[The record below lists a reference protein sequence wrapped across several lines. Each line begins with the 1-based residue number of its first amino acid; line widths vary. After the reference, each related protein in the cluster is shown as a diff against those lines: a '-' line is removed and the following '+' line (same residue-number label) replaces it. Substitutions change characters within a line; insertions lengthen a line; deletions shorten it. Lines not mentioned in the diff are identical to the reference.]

1 MDLQIVWEV
10 MKWPLVA
17 CLLFPPLLVYM
28 GLHVVK
34 REVIFVDLA
43 LAQVATLG
51 TCVAL
56 LMGYHFDDRI
66 TFWISLA
73 VTFAGAAF
81 FSWSRNA
88 KKAAVPQEAIIG
100 ITFVVAAAG
109 VILLLS
115 RVAGGKE
122 ELEHLLTG
130 DILNVTA
137 YEVGQRAVLF
147 AALGGFYAAFHKR
160 FVLISTDDEHA
171 FASGLRVHLWDFL
184 FYAAFAVVVVSFVRV
199 AGVLLTFAYLI
210 VPAVCG
216 VMLAERWM
224 HRLAIGWVIAA
235 AASLVGLWTSYKADL
250 PTGAAIVCACG
261 LALLLVGM
269 WTAIRHRRLEG
280 TVIEPADEPFG
291 DKRVEGVVAAPRSQ
305 AR

>member
-1 MDLQIVWEV
+1 VDIGVVWQV
-10 MKWPLVA
+10 MKWPLAA
-17 CLLFPPLLVYM
+17 CLLLPPLLVYL
-28 GLHVVK
+28 GLHVVE

-56 LMGYHFDDRI
+56 IMGYHFEDRI
-66 TFWISLA
+66 TFVISLA
-73 VTFAGAAF
+73 VTFLGAAL
-81 FSWSRNA
+81 FSWSRTSE
-88 KKAAVPQEAIIG
+88 KRPVPQEAIIG

-137 YEVGQRAVLF
+137 MEVAQRAGVFAVLAF
-147 AALGGFYAAFHKR
+147 FYGSFHKR
-160 FVLISTDDEHA
+160 FALISENPEEA
-171 FASGLRVHLWDFL
+171 FASGMRVRLWDFM

-210 VPAVCG
+210 VPAVCAVSLRSG
-216 VMLAERWM
+216 WM
-224 HRLAIGWVIAA
+224 NRMVIGWIVATS
-235 AASLVGLWTSYKADL
+235 ASLVGLWASYRMDL

-261 LALLLVGM
+261 LALIIASAVSV
-269 WTAIRHRRLEG
+269 ARR
-280 TVIEPADEPFG
+280 A
-291 DKRVEGVVAAPRSQ
+291 
-305 AR
+305 

>member
-1 MDLQIVWEV
+1 MMQVDVNVVWQV
-10 MKWPLVA
+10 MKWPLAA
-17 CLLFPPLLVYM
+17 CLVLPPLLVYL

-56 LMGYHFDDRI
+56 ILGYDFHDRI
-66 TFWISLA
+66 AFWISLG
-73 VTFAGAAF
+73 VTFLAAAL
-81 FSWSRNA
+81 FSWSRTSN
-88 KKAAVPQEAIIG
+88 KRHVPQEAIIG

-137 YEVGQRAVLF
+137 AEVGQRAGIFAVL
-147 AALGGFYAAFHKR
+147 AAFYGVFHHR
-160 FVLISTDDEHA
+160 FALISTDHEA
-171 FASGLRVHLWDFL
+171 ASAQGWSVKLWDFL
-184 FYAAFAVVVVSFVRV
+184 FYAAFALVVVSFVRV

-210 VPAVCG
+210 VPAVCA
-216 VMLAERWM
+216 VMLTQKWM
-224 HRLAIGWVIAA
+224 GRLVIGWVIAA
-235 AASLVGLWTSYKADL
+235 VASLLGLWASYEMDL

-261 LALLLVGM
+261 VLLILVS
-269 WTAIRHRRLEG
+269 IF
-280 TVIEPADEPFG
+280 TVVRQPQ
-291 DKRVEGVVAAPRSQ
+291 V
-305 AR
+305 

>member
-1 MDLQIVWEV
+1 MTMDFAVVWEV
-10 MKWPLVA
+10 MKWPLAA
-17 CLLFPPLLVYM
+17 CLLLPPLLTYL

-51 TCVAL
+51 TCIAL

-73 VTFAGAAF
+73 VTFIGAAF
-81 FSWSRNA
+81 FSWTRSRR
-88 KKAAVPQEAIIG
+88 KAEVPQEAIIG

-137 YEVGQRAVLF
+137 EEIGRRAVLF
-147 AALGGFYAAFHKR
+147 ALLAGFFAAYHKR
-160 FVLISTDDEHA
+160 FALISSDPDAA
-171 FASGLRVHLWDFL
+171 FAQGVRVRLWDFL
-184 FYAAFAVVVVSFVRV
+184 FYAAFALVVVSFVRL

-210 VPAVCG
+210 VPAVCS
-216 VMLAERWM
+216 VMLTEGWRA
-224 HRLAIGWVIAA
+224 RLIVGWIVAVT
-235 AASLVGLWTSYKADL
+235 ASLIGLTVSYVLDF
-250 PTGAAIVCACG
+250 PTGASIVCATG
-261 LALLLVGM
+261 LLLLLVGVRG
-269 WTAIRHRRLEG
+269 ALRRG
-280 TVIEPADEPFG
+280 
-291 DKRVEGVVAAPRSQ
+291 
-305 AR
+305 

>member
-1 MDLQIVWEV
+1 MNMDMQVVWEV
-10 MKWPLVA
+10 MKWPLAA
-17 CLLFPPLLVYM
+17 CLLFPPLLAYM

-56 LMGYHFDDRI
+56 LLGYHFDDRI
-66 TFWISLA
+66 TFWISLG
-73 VTFAGAAF
+73 VTFIGAAF
-81 FSWSRNA
+81 FSWSRTTE
-88 KKAAVPQEAIIG
+88 KGPVPQEAIIG

-130 DILNVTA
+130 DILNVTKA
-137 YEVGQRAVLF
+137 EIAQRTVLF
-147 AALGGFYAAFHKR
+147 AVLGAFYAVFHKR
-160 FVLISTDDEHA
+160 FVLISSEPETA
-171 FASGLRVHLWDFL
+171 FASGMRVWLWDFL
-184 FYAAFAVVVVSFVRV
+184 FYAAFALVVVSFVRL

-216 VMLAERWM
+216 TMLADRWGR
-224 HRLAIGWVIAA
+224 RLVIGWGIAVLS
-235 AASLVGLWTSYKADL
+235 SLLGLWTSYQLDL
-250 PTGAAIVCACG
+250 PTGASIVCASG
-261 LALLLVGM
+261 VMLALVSIF
-269 WTAIRHRRLEG
+269 ASFRR
-280 TVIEPADEPFG
+280 TV
-291 DKRVEGVVAAPRSQ
+291 
-305 AR
+305 

>member
-1 MDLQIVWEV
+1 MMPVDFQVVWAV
-10 MKWPLVA
+10 MKWPLAA
-17 CLLFPPLLVYM
+17 CLILPPLLVYL

-51 TCVAL
+51 TCLAL
-56 LMGYHFDDRI
+56 ILGYHFEDRI
-66 TFWISLA
+66 TFWISLG
-73 VTFAGAAF
+73 VTFAAAAL
-81 FSWSRNA
+81 FSWSRSSE
-88 KKAAVPQEAIIG
+88 KHQVPQEAIIG

-130 DILNVTA
+130 DILNVTSA
-137 YEVGQRAVLF
+137 EVAQRAALF
-147 AALGGFYAAFHKR
+147 AVLAAFYGTFHRR
-160 FVLISTDDEHA
+160 FALISSDPDRAYAE
-171 FASGLRVHLWDFL
+171 GLHVRVWDFL
-184 FYAAFAVVVVSFVRV
+184 FYAAFALVVVSFVRV

-216 VMLAERWM
+216 VMLAPRWM
-224 HRLAIGWVIAA
+224 GRLAIGFGTAT
-235 AASLVGLWTSYKADL
+235 AASLLGLWASYRLDL

-261 LALLLVGM
+261 LLLV
-269 WTAIRHRRLEG
+269 IVSSVVVVRRR
-280 TVIEPADEPFG
+280 T
-291 DKRVEGVVAAPRSQ
+291 
-305 AR
+305 

>member
-1 MDLQIVWEV
+1 MPVDFQVVWAV
-10 MKWPLVA
+10 MRWPLAA
-17 CLLFPPLLVYM
+17 CLILPPLLVYL

-56 LMGYHFDDRI
+56 ILGYHFDDRI
-66 TFWISLA
+66 TFWISLG
-73 VTFAGAAF
+73 VTFAAAAL
-81 FSWSRNA
+81 FSWSRSSE
-88 KKAAVPQEAIIG
+88 KHQVPQEAIIG

-130 DILNVTA
+130 DILNVTGA
-137 YEVGQRAVLF
+137 EVGQRAAVFAVL
-147 AALGGFYAAFHKR
+147 AGFFGAFHRR
-160 FVLISTDDEHA
+160 FALISSEPHQA
-171 FASGLRVHLWDFL
+171 YQQGLHVRLWDFL
-184 FYAAFAVVVVSFVRV
+184 FYSAFALVVVSFVRV

-216 VMLAERWM
+216 VMLAQRWM
-224 HRLAIGWVIAA
+224 GRMLTGFGIAT
-235 AASLVGLWTSYKADL
+235 AASLLGLWTSYQLDL

-261 LALLLVGM
+261 VLLAVVSGFVVV
-269 WTAIRHRRLEG
+269 RR
-280 TVIEPADEPFG
+280 
-291 DKRVEGVVAAPRSQ
+291 S
-305 AR
+305 

>member
-1 MDLQIVWEV
+1 MNMDFQTVWEV
-10 MKWPLVA
+10 MKWPLAA
-17 CLLFPPLLVYM
+17 CLLLPPLLVYL

-51 TCVAL
+51 TCTAL
-56 LMGYHFDDRI
+56 LLGYHFDDRI
-66 TFWISLA
+66 TFWISLG
-73 VTFAGAAF
+73 VTFVGAAF
-81 FSWSRNA
+81 FSWSRTSR
-88 KKAAVPQEAIIG
+88 KGGVPQEAIIG

-137 YEVGQRAVLF
+137 AEIGRR
-147 AALGGFYAAFHKR
+147 AALFVALAAFYAAFHRR
-160 FVLISTDDEHA
+160 FALISTDPDAA
-171 FASGLRVHLWDFL
+171 FAQGVRVRLWDFL
-184 FYAAFAVVVVSFVRV
+184 FYAAFALIVVSFVRL

-216 VMLAERWM
+216 VMLAQGWRG
-224 HRLAIGWVIAA
+224 RLVAGWVVAA
-235 AASLVGLWTSYKADL
+235 TASLIGLTISYVLDF

-261 LALLLVGM
+261 LLLILVSAWG
-269 WTAIRHRRLEG
+269 AVRRRG
-280 TVIEPADEPFG
+280 IA
-291 DKRVEGVVAAPRSQ
+291 
-305 AR
+305 

>member
-1 MDLQIVWEV
+1 MTADFQVAWEV

-17 CLLFPPLLVYM
+17 CLLFPPLLVYL

-56 LMGYHFDDRI
+56 LMGHHFEDPI
-66 TFWISLA
+66 TFWISLG
-73 VTFAGAAF
+73 VTFVGAAF
-81 FSWSRNA
+81 FSWSRST

-130 DILNVTA
+130 DILNVTKG
-137 YEVGQRAVLF
+137 EIGQRVLIF
-147 AALGGFYAAFHKR
+147 AGLGAFYAAFHQR
-160 FVLISTDDEHA
+160 FVLISSDPEKA
-171 FASGLRVHLWDFL
+171 FADGVPVRLWDFL
-184 FYAAFAVVVVSFVRV
+184 FYAAFALVVVSFVRL

-216 VMLAERWM
+216 TMLAQAWIK
-224 HRLAIGWVIAA
+224 RLAIGWGIAA
-235 AASLVGLWTSYKADL
+235 SASLIGLWASYRMDL
-250 PTGAAIVCACG
+250 PTGAAIVVASG
-261 LALLLVGM
+261 LLL
-269 WTAIRHRRLEG
+269 AI
-280 TVIEPADEPFG
+280 V
-291 DKRVEGVVAAPRSQ
+291 GVVASTRRS
-305 AR
+305 